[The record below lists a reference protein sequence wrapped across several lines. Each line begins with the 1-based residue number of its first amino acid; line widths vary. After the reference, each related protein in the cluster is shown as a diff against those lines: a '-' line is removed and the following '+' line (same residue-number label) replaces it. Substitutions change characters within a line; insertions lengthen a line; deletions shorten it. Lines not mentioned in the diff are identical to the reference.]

1 MVGHMYFQQTQPLE
15 FLTWELGYIF
25 NPLFQN
31 NQGIGDAGFQRY
43 FVIHRVMAHCNPENI
58 ASWKVLERIGMRR
71 EGHFRRNIFF
81 KTAADGT
88 PLWVD
93 TFEYAILKDDIK

>member
-1 MVGHMYFQQTQPLE
+1 MEFDFLGRCPQGHAENGGAFVFPA
-15 FLTWELGYIF
+15 
-25 NPLFQN
+25 NPA
-31 NQGIGDAGFQRY
+31 AG
-43 FVIHRVMAHCNPENI
+43 VPDRVMAHCNPENI
-58 ASWKVLERIGMRR
+58 ASWKVLEKIGMRR
-71 EGHFRRNIFF
+71 EGNFRRNIFF